1 MKNFVLFL
9 VLASSVIS
17 RSSVEEPQSSWE
29 IWQWENF
36 YDLSGDI
43 FADADDDGIS
53 DFVEFGFDLNPLEK
67 QLGEEYSAELSIAQN
82 ANKEIELSLWQPNL
96 EDEALGG
103 EGFYG
108 RKWFSI
114 AVQSSEDFEN
124 WSTIADKIG
133 VDKIWGRE
141 NVEVLAEQ
149 QPSGRYKIR
158 IIDRRDNVNKAT
170 RFYRMIFYL
179 TS

>member
-1 MKNFVLFL
+1 MFEEGSAY
-9 VLASSVIS
+9 ASKES
-17 RSSVEEPQSSWE
+17 R
-29 IWQWENF
+29 
-36 YDLSGDI
+36 
-43 FADADDDGIS
+43 
-53 DFVEFGFDLNPLEK
+53 FGASRE
-67 QLGEEYSAELSIAQN
+67 
-82 ANKEIELSLWQPNL
+82 
-96 EDEALGG
+96 
-103 EGFYG
+103 
-108 RKWFSI
+108 WFSI

-124 WSTIADKIG
+124 WNTIADKIG